1 MKHVAIIGAGISGL
15 TTAHMLKEK
24 GFSITIFEKE
34 SQPGGLI
41 RCKRVNGSLF
51 HICGGHIFN
60 SKRQDV
66 LNWFW
71 SIFNKEEEF
80 SKANRNSIVF
90 LDNNLKVPYP
100 IEDHV
105 YLLDEQT
112 QKGFINDLIKISQ
125 EKESNPQNFEEF
137 LKQRFGVTLYNL
149 YFQPYNK
156 KIWRKDLKNVP
167 LSWLEGKLPMPT
179 VPEMIYNNMNHIEEK
194 NFVHSVF
201 WYEKKDGSQYI
212 ANKLSQGF
220 NIHYNSPITS
230 IKYLNNKWEI
240 NGTYFDYVIFCG
252 NIKDLPSIISG
263 INIDKYSKQIED
275 LEYHGTTSVFCEI
288 DKNPYSWIYQPSQL
302 HESHRIIC
310 TGNFAESNNAK
321 GMMTGTIEFTDYI
334 DEEEIKQNLKKMP
347 LNPRYITHCYNKY
360 TYPIQDVN
368 TRKIIQE
375 IKQYLQPYNFFFT
388 GRFADWEYY
397 NMDVAM
403 GAAMDLCK
411 ELNC

>member
-1 MKHVAIIGAGISGL
+1 MKQIAIIGAGISGL
-15 TTAHMLKEK
+15 TTAHLLKDK

-34 SQPGGLI
+34 SEPGGLI

-90 LDNNLKVPYP
+90 LDNNLKIPYP

-125 EKESNPQNFEEF
+125 EKDSNPQNFEEF
-137 LKQRFGVTLYNL
+137 LKQRFGETLYNL

-179 VPEMIYNNMNHIEEK
+179 VAEMIYNNVNHIEEK

-212 ANKLSQGF
+212 ANKLSQGL
-220 NIHYNSPITS
+220 NIHYNSPVIS
-230 IKYLNNKWEI
+230 IKYHNNKWEI

-252 NIKDLPSIISG
+252 NIKDLPSMISG
-263 INIDKYSKQIED
+263 INVDKYSKQIED

-288 DKNPYSWIYQPSQL
+288 DKNPYSWIYQPSQS

-334 DEEEIKQNLKKMP
+334 DEEDIKQNLKKMP

-411 ELNC
+411 EIN